1 MSASGVGRII
11 GRFLPKKIPIGYDS
25 PRNGRESTGSG
36 LIFYNLELRM
46 AVFTR
51 RIPAL
56 NHLVARAGEI
66 FSIGRFDSLDTGAA
80 GVVKF
85 EGVGVQ
91 DVVVLGGGWRRRR
104 SRR

>member
-1 MSASGVGRII
+1 
-11 GRFLPKKIPIGYDS
+11 
-25 PRNGRESTGSG
+25 
-36 LIFYNLELRM
+36 M

-56 NHLVARAGEI
+56 DHLVARAGKI
-66 FSIGRFDSLDTGAA
+66 FPIGRFDFLGAGAA
-80 GVVKF
+80 GVVEF
-85 EGVGVQ
+85 VGVGVQ